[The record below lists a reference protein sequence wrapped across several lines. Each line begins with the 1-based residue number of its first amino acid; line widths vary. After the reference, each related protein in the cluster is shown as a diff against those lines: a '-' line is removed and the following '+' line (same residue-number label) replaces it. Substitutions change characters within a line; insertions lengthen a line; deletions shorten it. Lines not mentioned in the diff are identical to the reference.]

1 MAHQR
6 TLSTVGEMKEPH
18 SVSLKVLRLSKPSLS
33 IQNPLP
39 LSTQPEA
46 EIKPSVSLAYPSH
59 DSNEIGTFILAPLLQ
74 LPPSFGSAYV
84 GERFSCTLCAN
95 NELPVEQA
103 DPKRINGVRIEVE
116 MKTPTT
122 TISLLPPPAAENES
136 GKEAQNDNLRK
147 EPEADENN
155 VEAKEDSGEP
165 KAPGVLQP
173 GQSLQHI
180 VSYHLKEEGS
190 HVLSVTVTYSETG
203 KSSGRVR
210 TFRKLYQ
217 FVAKPCLMIR
227 TKTGALPDK
236 VAEEKR
242 KKRWALEAQL
252 ENVGEDGIVLETVLL
267 EAKVCFNT
275 TSINWDMSADDPE
288 KASQYPILNPKE
300 VQQVCFLVEEN
311 GGLEIETDGRLM
323 IGQLNI
329 GWRAKMG
336 DRGFLSTGWLGTRL
350 R

>member
-1 MAHQR
+1 
-6 TLSTVGEMKEPH
+6 
-18 SVSLKVLRLSKPSLS
+18 
-33 IQNPLP
+33 
-39 LSTQPEA
+39 
-46 EIKPSVSLAYPSH
+46 
-59 DSNEIGTFILAPLLQ
+59 
-74 LPPSFGSAYV
+74 
-84 GERFSCTLCAN
+84 
-95 NELPVEQA
+95 
-103 DPKRINGVRIEVE
+103 

-122 TISLLPPPAAENES
+122 SLSLLPLAETDAA
-136 GKEAQNDNLRK
+136 GKEGNK
-147 EPEADENN
+147 EKLPLNPE
-155 VEAKEDSGEP
+155 VEGNKDGEREGG
-165 KAPGVLQP
+165 KQEVSDILAS

-180 VSYHLKEEGS
+180 VSYHLKEEGP

-203 KSSGRVR
+203 VSSGRVR

-217 FVAKPCLMIR
+217 FVAKPCLVVR

-236 VAEEKR
+236 IAGEKR

-267 EAKVCFNT
+267 EAKKCFKS
-275 TSINWDMSADDPE
+275 TSINWGMHHDDP
-288 KASQYPILNPKE
+288 KKQSPLSTLDPKE

-311 GGLEIETDGRLM
+311 GGLEIEPDGRLM
-323 IGQLNI
+323 IGQLDI